1 MATLAYLQ
9 RCTVVSEYVQQNLYT
24 PFSTIEQQLQQEAE
38 VKLRMPSSLQTGNAV
53 GGFFVCRKTVCFQ
66 RTEKPVTLKVQHLTV
81 NE

>member
-38 VKLRMPSSLQTGNAV
+38 IKLRMPSSLQTGNAV
-53 GGFFVCRKTVCFQ
+53 GGFFCVQENSLFSKDRKTSY
-66 RTEKPVTLKVQHLTV
+66 T
-81 NE
+81 